1 MSALMQERTYSLDE
15 MAGAFLAI
23 RNKISEVQKEADREI
38 KSLEKQK
45 NLIAAELEKVCEKDG
60 VNSINTHSG
69 TIIRSVRQ
77 RYWTS
82 DWITFCNLMKEHDAF
97 DLVEQRIHQG
107 NVKRFLEENP
117 TIQPHN
123 LNVESKYSITVRKP
137 KK

>member
-1 MSALMQERTYSLDE
+1 MLVKKKD
-15 MAGAFLAI
+15 
-23 RNKISEVQKEADREI
+23 
-38 KSLEKQK
+38 
-45 NLIAAELEKVCEKDG
+45 LIAAEFEKVCEKDG
-60 VNSINTHSG
+60 VNSINTNSG